1 MSTMNNGMIKDIFEE
16 TRVVVLGGERKILEP
31 DREAILESV
40 NKLSKKSKNVLGIL
54 EGVYFVPDGYS
65 RNKRFY
71 PRELWENVLKQ
82 VVPSLSSIAM
92 LGTLEHPT
100 TEEAAHPK
108 NASHVVRKLW
118 IGKDG
123 KGYGRSYILNTPIG
137 SLVYILGS
145 SLDEDGNPLV
155 PLYMSSR
162 GLGKI
167 SGYTQNGYEVVD
179 PKTYVL
185 ESFDVVL
192 NPGFVDAKPGLSGIV
207 ESVLPEVLD
216 MDKRFSRGEE
226 VFSFV
231 ESFLR
236 SQLPEEEEGALGY
249 TGRPEGFIQEE
260 VVPINENEKED
271 QLGRVDLM
279 EKVESLAQ
287 EDPGVVKEVAE
298 VEGALEAPNSK
309 LVPEIEFV
317 EASEGLSQEDLMEF
331 VRLAESQYASEGNVY
346 VAGPSAP
353 KQSQEDQAKEPAP
366 EVQVLMESLSLL
378 KREVSRLSEEVRALQ
393 VRLLVAETGV
403 EPEKAKKILESH
415 SWNLDRAL
423 AKTSSSSSGKRKKQ
437 VRHVEMPANVPIE
450 ESKEEE
456 RVPGSG
462 EVEILSSI
470 LKRIGL

>member
-1 MSTMNNGMIKDIFEE
+1 MDSRLIKDIFEE
-16 TRVVVLGGERKILEP
+16 TRVVVLGGGERRTLEP

-40 NKLSKKSKNVLGIL
+40 NKLSKNSKNVLGVL

-82 VVPSLSSIAM
+82 VVPTLSSIAM

-145 SLDEDGNPLV
+145 SLDEEGNTLV

-162 GLGKI
+162 GLGKV
-167 SGYTQNGYEVVD
+167 SGYTKDGYEVVD

-216 MDKRFSRGEE
+216 MDKKFSKGEE

-236 SQLPEEEEGALGY
+236 SQLPEEEEEALGY

-260 VVPINENEKED
+260 TVPINEKED
-271 QLGRVDLM
+271 QLGRLDLM
-279 EKVESLAQ
+279 EKVES
-287 EDPGVVKEVAE
+287 VAH
-298 VEGALEAPNSK
+298 EAPRVVEEASEAEGISESPNGK
-309 LVPEIEFV
+309 LVPELEFV
-317 EASEGLSQEDLMEF
+317 EAPDGLSQEDLMEF
-331 VRLAESQYASEGNVY
+331 VRIAESQYASEGNVY

-353 KQSQEDQAKEPAP
+353 NWNQEVVAREPAP
-366 EVQVLMESLSLL
+366 EVQALLESVSLL
-378 KREVSRLSEEVRALQ
+378 KKEVLRLSEEVRALQ
-393 VRLLVAETGV
+393 VRLFVAETGL
-403 EPEKAKKILESH
+403 EPDRARKILESH

-423 AKTSSSSSGKRKKQ
+423 AKPSSSSGRRKKQ
-437 VRHVEMPANVPIE
+437 DRHVETPSNVPIE
-450 ESKEEE
+450 ESRDEE
-456 RVPGSG
+456 RRFGSG

-470 LKRIGL
+470 LNRIGL